1 MAKYGLTSGMTLI
14 FALSDPRVIIGLFI
28 GSLLPFYFSS
38 FLIQAVGRAAIKMVN
53 EVRRQFREI
62 PGIMDGTG
70 KPDYA
75 KCVDISTTAAIKE
88 AIRLQRVHNGLSST
102 TAVAECSPTRTTT
115 SGICSDLMAFVHDE
129 GSKWHDVRKSADT
142 PADIHWLTF
151 KDLTKSV
158 LEDVRLIRDH
168 PLVPASVAI
177 YGFIYHIHH
186 GDLEPVEEANRIGA
200 PRAEPPRPDRQS
212 RECGGR
218 APLDRRRRKLIS

>member
-1 MAKYGLTSGMTLI
+1 
-14 FALSDPRVIIGLFI
+14 
-28 GSLLPFYFSS
+28 
-38 FLIQAVGRAAIKMVN
+38 
-53 EVRRQFREI
+53 
-62 PGIMDGTG
+62 
-70 KPDYA
+70 
-75 KCVDISTTAAIKE
+75 
-88 AIRLQRVHNGLSST
+88 
-102 TAVAECSPTRTTT
+102 
-115 SGICSDLMAFVHDE
+115 MAFVHDE

-218 APLDRRRRKLIS
+218 APLDRRRRNLIS